1 MKILDKYLLKTLL
14 TTFAT
19 VFIILFFIFILQTI
33 WLFIA
38 ELAGK
43 DLDFGMIIK
52 FLLFSMPRI
61 VPLVLPLSILLASI
75 MTFGN
80 FAENYEFAAMKSAG
94 MSLQRTL
101 RGLTVFI
108 FVLSILAFI
117 FANNVIP
124 YAEFKFINFRKN
136 IAQVKPAMAIT
147 EGQFSDVGIYNI
159 KVNKKSGNNGNILSD
174 ITIHKKSSLGEGNKI
189 VIKAND
195 GELVSNEKS
204 SILKLILNNGN
215 YYEDIVPKNYEDRE
229 RFPFA
234 KSAFKKYIINIDLS
248 ELNKVDVDKEDLS
261 NSNTMLSVNE
271 LSYTLDSLHKNMKT
285 EVVSFSENM
294 NMQTST
300 NKTVND
306 YGNNPTPPKKLKK
319 IPKNL
324 LSLYNEKDRSNI
336 LKTVSSNLENLGYTI
351 ESSKVNLENKQKN
364 INEHQLAFYD
374 KFVIAFACFLMF
386 FIGAPLGAIIKKGG
400 LGLPIVFAVF
410 IFISFHFI
418 NTFGKR
424 ISQEDGLS
432 PFWGAWMSSFIL
444 GPLAIYLTYKA
455 TNDIESV
462 NIDAVFLP
470 IKKMFKKL
478 FPKKL
483 NTQDDSN

>member
-1 MKILDKYLLKTLL
+1 
-14 TTFAT
+14 
-19 VFIILFFIFILQTI
+19 
-33 WLFIA
+33 
-38 ELAGK
+38 
-43 DLDFGMIIK
+43 
-52 FLLFSMPRI
+52 
-61 VPLVLPLSILLASI
+61 
-75 MTFGN
+75 
-80 FAENYEFAAMKSAG
+80 
-94 MSLQRTL
+94 
-101 RGLTVFI
+101 
-108 FVLSILAFI
+108 
-117 FANNVIP
+117 
-124 YAEFKFINFRKN
+124 
-136 IAQVKPAMAIT
+136 MAIT

-300 NKTVND
+300 KKTVND

-319 IPKNL
+319 IP
-324 LSLYNEKDRSNI
+324 
-336 LKTVSSNLENLGYTI
+336 TGTI
-351 ESSKVNLENKQKN
+351 VKME
-364 INEHQLAFYD
+364 
-374 KFVIAFACFLMF
+374 
-386 FIGAPLGAIIKKGG
+386 IKKNVETRKHEM
-400 LGLPIVFAVF
+400 LKIARA
-410 IFISFHFI
+410 
-418 NTFGKR
+418 TF
-424 ISQEDGLS
+424 
-432 PFWGAWMSSFIL
+432 
-444 GPLAIYLTYKA
+444 
-455 TNDIESV
+455 
-462 NIDAVFLP
+462 
-470 IKKMFKKL
+470 
-478 FPKKL
+478 
-483 NTQDDSN
+483 